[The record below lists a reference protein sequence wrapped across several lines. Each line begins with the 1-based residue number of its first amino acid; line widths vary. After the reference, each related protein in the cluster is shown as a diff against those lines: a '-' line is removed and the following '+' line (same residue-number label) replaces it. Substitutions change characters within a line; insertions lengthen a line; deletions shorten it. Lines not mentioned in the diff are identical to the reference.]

1 MDIDTNDIMQ
11 KESTLGMVSSRS
23 EQVKNEEKQTDS
35 WQVVLHQELFD
46 KYTAKLGCALYAHL
60 IPLSQSLT
68 TVQTDSVIAFTVHTE
83 RTSRLVWQNAC

>member
-35 WQVVLHQELFD
+35 
-46 KYTAKLGCALYAHL
+46 
-60 IPLSQSLT
+60 
-68 TVQTDSVIAFTVHTE
+68 
-83 RTSRLVWQNAC
+83 